1 MISLLKFWYNQCF
14 SWIGAR
20 GPLDQLKEVA
30 INNEIFGMI
39 PKNHCAKDPR
49 TSC

>member
-1 MISLLKFWYNQCF
+1 MISLLKFWYNQRL
-14 SWIGAR
+14 SWIEAR
-20 GPLDQLKEVA
+20 GLLDQLKEVA

-39 PKNHCAKDPR
+39 PKNYRGNDPR